1 VKADAEMKEDP
12 NLLRDE
18 ADLHAYVDGRL
29 DAAARAAVQ
38 ARLQADPEAA
48 RTITAWQRQKEAL
61 RALHAPVLAE
71 PVPPTLLQAAQH
83 LHQRST
89 RIGRWARWGGVAASV
104 LLAFGAG
111 WGSHVQWQSGQDV
124 RMAKARGASEFA
136 RQAVLAHTVY
146 MPEVRHPVEVEAAQ
160 QEHLVQWLSK
170 RLDRPLKVPNLSAVG
185 YELVGGRLL
194 PGEKGARAQFMFQN
208 AGGERITLYV
218 GALDEAQVK
227 TGTGETAFRFGAE
240 GPVATF
246 YWVDQGFGYAL
257 AGKQP
262 RQRLLVLAEL
272 VYKQL

>member
-1 VKADAEMKEDP
+1 MKDDP
-12 NLLRDE
+12 NPMRDE
-18 ADLHAYVDGRL
+18 PELHAFVDGRL

-38 ARLQADPEAA
+38 ARLDTDPEAA
-48 RTITAWQRQKEAL
+48 RTVAAWMRQKEAL
-61 RALHAPVLAE
+61 RALHAGLLE
-71 PVPPTLLQAAQH
+71 ETVPPHLVEAAQQ
-83 LHQRST
+83 LHHRTSRMRQ
-89 RIGRWARWGGVAASV
+89 WARGGAIAASV
-104 LLAFGAG
+104 LLAFAAG
-111 WGSHVQWQSGQDV
+111 WVGHGQWLARQDGINV
-124 RMAKARGASEFA
+124 AKARGPSEFA

-146 MPEVRHPVEVEAAQ
+146 MPEVRHPVEVDAAQ

-170 RLDRPLKVPNLSAVG
+170 RLNRPLKVPNLNAVG

-218 GALDEAQVK
+218 GALDDTRPA
-227 TGTGETAFRFGAE
+227 GGETAFRFSAE

-262 RQRLLVLAEL
+262 RQRLLVLAQH
-272 VYKQL
+272 VYRQL